1 MGDCRKR
8 RKVSRPVFYMCL
20 KIHQLSCRYVAEL
33 LKMKETFVVPLLHPY
48 ATSPIASPTMPEYDD
63 MSRLDTP
70 VESFEHLPIASR
82 FLSPFGFR
90 PDTPT
95 ALDQASRREDKDAPN
110 MDSESINSDFEDE
123 NDRLGKGFHES
134 RRGGQGNLAAKHN
147 HPHSPYGTSRAGKN
161 TSVPFPSR
169 SHQSLPPPPRPNPNV
184 ASTQSLG
191 RQSFVGAS
199 PSEKDRDRDR
209 KSTSTNPSAK
219 GMLRK
224 SKKSLTKADL
234 FANGGVAP
242 HQIPDDLRQCLEVI
256 EDSILA
262 GHLKLSEGLRKRYDE
277 QYPLVRS
284 LADVFVANVRLFILD
299 LLLTWPLTH
308 LGYSHISFGVMR
320 TMYYI
325 WNGPLSKP
333 TRQFQRAIQPNVKKI
348 KIRTNGSRSPVS
360 CASSR

>member
-1 MGDCRKR
+1 
-8 RKVSRPVFYMCL
+8 VS
-20 KIHQLSCRYVAEL
+20 KIHPLSCRYVNEL
-33 LKMKETFVVPLLHPY
+33 LKMKETFIVPLLHPY
-48 ATSPIASPTMPEYDD
+48 ATTSPIASPTMPEYDD

-82 FLSPFGFR
+82 FLSPIGFR
-90 PDTPT
+90 SDTP
-95 ALDQASRREDKDAPN
+95 AAMDQASRREDKDAPN

-147 HPHSPYGTSRAGKN
+147 HPRSPYSTSRAAKN
-161 TSVPFPSR
+161 ISVPFPSR
-169 SHQSLPPPPRPNPNV
+169 SHQSLPPPPRPNPNTG
-184 ASTQSLG
+184 STQSLG
-191 RQSFVGAS
+191 RQSFVGPS

-234 FANGGVAP
+234 IVNGGVAP
-242 HQIPDDLRQCLEVI
+242 HQLPDDLRQCLEVI

-284 LADVFVANVRLFILD
+284 LADVFVANVGSFILN
-299 LLLTWPLTH
+299 LLLTWLLTH
-308 LGYSHISFGVMR
+308 LGCSHISFGVMR

-333 TRQFQRAIQPNVKKI
+333 TRRFQ
-348 KIRTNGSRSPVS
+348 
-360 CASSR
+360 

>member
-1 MGDCRKR
+1 
-8 RKVSRPVFYMCL
+8 
-20 KIHQLSCRYVAEL
+20 
-33 LKMKETFVVPLLHPY
+33 MKETFIVPLLHPY

-70 VESFEHLPIASR
+70 VDSFEHLPIASR
-82 FLSPFGFR
+82 FLSPLGFLS
-90 PDTPT
+90 DTPT
-95 ALDQASRREDKDAPN
+95 VMDQASRREDKDAPN

-123 NDRLGKGFHES
+123 NDRLGKGFLQS
-134 RRGGQGNLAAKHN
+134 RRGGQGNLAAKHS
-147 HPHSPYGTSRAGKN
+147 HPLSPYGTSRPGKN

-169 SHQSLPPPPRPNPNV
+169 SHQSLPPPPRPNPNA

-191 RQSFVGAS
+191 RQSFVGA
-199 PSEKDRDRDR
+199 SEKDRDRDR

-219 GMLRK
+219 GLLRK

-234 FANGGVAP
+234 IVNGGVAP

-284 LADVFVANVRLFILD
+284 LADVFVANVRLFILN

-308 LGYSHISFGVMR
+308 LGCSHISFGVMR

-333 TRQFQRAIQPNVKKI
+333 TRQQQAIQLNVKKI
-348 KIRTNGSRSPVS
+348 KKQTICSSSPVS